1 MSNHGLLDDAN
12 FVPSLDTFYDL
23 LAQGEITAG
32 MVLIF
37 RYQGPK
43 GAPGMPEMLGE
54 NSSYLFF
61 LRSR

>member
-1 MSNHGLLDDAN
+1 MCYQELLEDSNL
-12 FVPSLDTFYDL
+12 VPSLDTFYDL
-23 LAQGEITAG
+23 LADGQITAG

-54 NSSYLFF
+54 NNCYFS
-61 LRSR
+61 LRSC